1 MEGDLLS
8 ILDVQALV
16 KTLTLQWNSEQ
27 LYVLRRD
34 PERVARAFNT
44 RRWRGPKSKQLQGQ
58 LPNFEPLIALCP
70 SRACFSTDQ
79 LSELTKPTR
88 GF

>member
-1 MEGDLLS
+1 MVLSVTTRMEGDLLS

-34 PERVARAFNT
+34 PERVARAFKI
-44 RRWRGPKSKQLQGQ
+44 G
-58 LPNFEPLIALCP
+58 
-70 SRACFSTDQ
+70 RAHV
-79 LSELTKPTR
+79 
-88 GF
+88 

>member
-44 RRWRGPKSKQLQGQ
+44 RRWRGPKSKQLQ
-58 LPNFEPLIALCP
+58 
-70 SRACFSTDQ
+70 DQ